1 MTHTAAAHQIKER
14 AALASIGASAAL
26 TLAKLIAGL
35 LSGSLA
41 LLSEAGHNL
50 VDTGITIITFFAVR
64 VAGKPADAE
73 HPYGHGKVEA
83 VAALIE
89 TGFLFALSAYILAE
103 AIQRLTIKPVE
114 IHANALAVGVLIVSM
129 IVDFSRW
136 FTLSRVARATKS
148 DALAADVLHF
158 SSDIIGSALAL
169 CGLVAAR
176 LGYPQGD
183 AIAALGV
190 AVFVAIVGYRLG
202 RRTFDTLIDTAPK
215 GLTEDVRAIA
225 ERVPGVTAVD
235 RLRLRPAGPD
245 VIGDI
250 GISVPRTLPL
260 EKVAMIKEAVHAAIA
275 AAHPDVMLTVT
286 TQPIALDDESVR
298 ECLLL
303 IAAKRHATI
312 HNIIVQEID
321 GRISVGFDI
330 EIDGQMPLG
339 HAHEIASTIE
349 ADARLELGP
358 DIEVDSH
365 IEPLEPRELP
375 GQDAPAATRNAI
387 AAALANL
394 ASTPIVEIHS
404 VRVRETPAGL
414 VVNYHCRAHPD
425 LSVDKVHLAVDE
437 LERKITTGFPAI
449 LRIIGHAEPLRR
461 AAIRRHG

>member
-1 MTHTAAAHQIKER
+1 MTPTDAHQSKQR
-14 AALASIGASAAL
+14 VALASIGASAAL
-26 TLAKLIAGL
+26 TLAKLVAGV

-50 VDTGITIITFFAVR
+50 VDTGITIVTFFAVR

-73 HPYGHGKVEA
+73 HPYGHGKVES

-89 TGFLFALSAYILAE
+89 TGFLFALSTYILAE
-103 AIQRLTIKPVE
+103 AIQRLTVKPVE
-114 IHANALAVGVLIVSM
+114 IHANALAVGVLVVS
-129 IVDFSRW
+129 ILVDLSRW
-136 FTLSRVARATKS
+136 FTLSRVAKATKS

-169 CGLVAAR
+169 AGLVAAS

-183 AIAALGV
+183 AVAALAV
-190 AVFVAIVGYRLG
+190 AMFIAVVGYRLG

-225 ERVPGVTAVD
+225 ERIPGVNAVD
-235 RLRLRPAGPD
+235 QLRLRPAGAD

-250 GISVPRTLPL
+250 NISVPRTLPL
-260 EKVAMIKEAVHAAIA
+260 EKVAMIKEAVRTAVAAV
-275 AAHPDVMLTVT
+275 HPEVALTVT

-303 IAAKRHATI
+303 IGARRHRTI
-312 HNIIVQEID
+312 HNIIVQEVD
-321 GRISVGFDI
+321 GRMSVGFDI
-330 EIDGQMPLG
+330 EIDGQMRLG
-339 HAHEIASTIE
+339 QAHEIASMIE
-349 ADARLELGP
+349 ADARTELGP

-375 GQDAPAATRNAI
+375 GQDAPVATRNAI
-387 AAALANL
+387 AAALSEF
-394 ASTPIVEIHS
+394 ASAPIVDVHS

-414 VVNYHCRAHPD
+414 VVNYHCRADPD

-437 LERKITTGFPAI
+437 LERKVTAGFPAI

-461 AAIRRHG
+461 AVIRRHG